1 MTVALALY
9 ASLLASQTSNEVPFR
24 IGDDAIIVDGVVN
37 GRKASFMFD
46 TGFGGAIVINDS
58 INIGPATGTMNLRDF
73 VGTFAVKTV
82 KIKTLKIG
90 DVTVPGTDM
99 QAVQQPMARLTE
111 SYNTHT
117 DGIMGLEVIRH
128 QITEINFEKKKFIF
142 HPKSFD
148 ITKRVPDNKRTFL
161 AKMLPMG
168 HSSIE
173 MEVAA
178 PTGKKMILALDTGN
192 AFFATTH
199 KDVLER
205 VGLWEPNKEPKFMHY
220 AWVASGPVASWYKEM
235 KDLTIYG
242 VPVKTSY
249 WSIIDLPSS
258 SAEGDGT
265 VGFGFLKNFNIIF
278 DYERR
283 RVWLENFT
291 GEVENEMPASVGIS
305 ATTDERSKRVRIFRV
320 APESP
325 AAKAGVRE
333 NDVILAIDG
342 QDLATPTYRQV
353 SKMLEGAKGSKVKLA
368 ISRGGNL
375 MRFEIERA
383 LLVNQ

>member
-1 MTVALALY
+1 MCAAALLSPGQG
-9 ASLLASQTSNEVPFR
+9 ASEVPFR

-37 GRKASFMFD
+37 GKHASFMFD
-46 TGFGGAIVINDS
+46 TGFSGAIVLNDA
-58 INIGPATGTMNLRDF
+58 INIGKPTGEMMLRDF
-73 VGTFAVKTV
+73 VGQFAVKTV
-82 KIKTLKIG
+82 KIKTMKIG
-90 DVTVPGTDM
+90 DVSVPPADM
-99 QAVQQPMARLTE
+99 EAVQQPMAHLSL

-128 QITEINFEKKKFIF
+128 MITEINFEKKKFIF

-161 AKMLPMG
+161 VKMLPLG

-173 MEVAA
+173 MEVVA
-178 PTGKKMILALDTGN
+178 PNGKKMILALDTGN
-192 AFFATTH
+192 AFFGTTH

-205 VGLWEPNKEPKFMHY
+205 VGLWEAGKEPKFMHE

-235 KDLTIYG
+235 KDLKIYG

-249 WSIIDLPSS
+249 WSIIDLPAS

-291 GEVENEMPASVGIS
+291 GTAENEMPASIGVTA
-305 ATTDERSKRVRIFRV
+305 ATDDRVKRVRVFDV
-320 APESP
+320 APDSP
-325 AAKAGVRE
+325 AAKAGIRD
-333 NDVILAIDG
+333 NDFILAIDG
-342 QDLATPTYRQV
+342 QDLATPTFRQV
-353 SKMLEGAKGSKVKLA
+353 SKMLEGPKGSKVKLA
-368 ISRGGNL
+368 VSRNGNL
-375 MRFEIERA
+375 MRFEIARD
-383 LLVNQ
+383 LLINQ